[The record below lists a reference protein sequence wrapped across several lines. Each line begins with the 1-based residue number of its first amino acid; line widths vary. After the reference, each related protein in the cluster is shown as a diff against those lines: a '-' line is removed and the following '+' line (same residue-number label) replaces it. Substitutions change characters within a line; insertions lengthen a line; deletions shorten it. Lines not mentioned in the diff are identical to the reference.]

1 MIRLVK
7 GFSLFDVPKM
17 MAVIKMM
24 FQKNLLYIV
33 ENDEELANNREI
45 DNNNIEAVLIISY
58 FLKIFKLILV
68 IANITYL
75 IGMGWFILC
84 EANADFSLNIE
95 HLPDASKD
103 EHDVFIYYFG
113 IENNDHQTNI
123 ILLMYFAFTSLS
135 TVGFGD
141 FHPRSNMERLVN
153 AFILLFGVAIFS
165 YIMGNFI
172 DILQQFKKF
181 HEDLEDGDNLTK
193 FFGTLKKF
201 NNSEHIRLDL
211 KKKIENHFD
220 YQWKMDKNMGF
231 RDSGDIMI
239 YDQLPEIVRCSIFK
253 DFLFLDFLSSFKKQ
267 FTFPKRYNR
276 FQPSFYTWED

>member
-1 MIRLVK
+1 
-7 GFSLFDVPKM
+7 
-17 MAVIKMM
+17 
-24 FQKNLLYIV
+24 
-33 ENDEELANNREI
+33 
-45 DNNNIEAVLIISY
+45 
-58 FLKIFKLILV
+58 
-68 IANITYL
+68 
-75 IGMGWFILC
+75 
-84 EANADFSLNIE
+84 
-95 HLPDASKD
+95 
-103 EHDVFIYYFG
+103 
-113 IENNDHQTNI
+113 
-123 ILLMYFAFTSLS
+123 MYFAFTSLS

-141 FHPRSNMERLVN
+141 FHPRSNVERLVG